1 MSKKS
6 RKRNRRILGALAAL
20 GTGLALANR
29 GKGTEMS
36 NVSVDSGRGSRLR
49 PTVDDVQFKEQIV
62 STPVSTKTTIMD
74 SMPARPKKNPLSKR
88 VTDKGEVYTIK
99 GGNTGVGNPKTAFVG
114 DKYIYRDGKPY
125 TKGRFGTFAAQKQME
140 RGALPPQLR
149 VPKIKNPY
157 QGSMSGLVE
166 GDFAAKK
173 GGRAT
178 KSGFKRKGAAKRG
191 FGRAYKGGK

>member
-6 RKRNRRILGALAAL
+6 RRRNRRIIKALGALGL
-20 GTGLALANR
+20 GLALANR
-29 GKGTEMS
+29 GKGTETS
-36 NVSVDSGRGSRLR
+36 NVSVGGGKDAAE
-49 PTVDDVQFKEQIV
+49 FKESV
-62 STPVSTKTTIMD
+62 VPTKTYQDAIMRGD
-74 SMPARPKKNPLSKR
+74 KGVKAAKSFVPRLS
-88 VTDKGEVYTIK
+88 VTEKGEVVRD
-99 GGNTGVGNPKTAFVG
+99 GVNTGVGNPKTAFVG

-125 TKGRFGTFAAQKQME
+125 TKGRYGTFAAQKQME

-157 QGSMSGLVE
+157 QGSMSGLAD

-178 KSGFKRKGAAKRG
+178 KSGFKKTGAAKRG

>member
-6 RKRNRRILGALAAL
+6 RRRNRRIIKALGALGL
-20 GTGLALANR
+20 GLALANR
-29 GKGTEMS
+29 GKGTETS
-36 NVSVDSGRGSRLR
+36 NVSVGGGKDAAE
-49 PTVDDVQFKEQIV
+49 FKESV
-62 STPVSTKTTIMD
+62 VPTKTYQDAIMRGD
-74 SMPARPKKNPLSKR
+74 KGVKAAKSFVPRLS
-88 VTDKGEVYTIK
+88 VTEKGEVVRD
-99 GGNTGVGNPKTAFVG
+99 GVNTGVGNPKTAFVG

-157 QGSMSGLVE
+157 QGSMSGLAD

-178 KSGFKRKGAAKRG
+178 KSGFKKTGAAKRG

>member
-6 RKRNRRILGALAAL
+6 RRRNRRIIKALGALGL
-20 GTGLALANR
+20 GLALANR
-29 GKGTEMS
+29 GKGTETS
-36 NVSVDSGRGSRLR
+36 NVSVGGGKDAAE
-49 PTVDDVQFKEQIV
+49 FKESV
-62 STPVSTKTTIMD
+62 VPTKTYQDAIMRGD
-74 SMPARPKKNPLSKR
+74 KGVKAAKSFVPRLS
-88 VTDKGEVYTIK
+88 VTEKGEVVRD
-99 GGNTGVGNPKTAFVG
+99 GVNTGVGNTKSAFVG

-125 TKGRFGTFAAQKQME
+125 TKGRYGTFAAQKQME

-149 VPKIKNPY
+149 VPKIKNLY
-157 QGSMSGLVE
+157 GGSMSGLAD

-178 KSGFKRKGAAKRG
+178 KSGFKKTGAAKRG